1 MNGTSCQSPAYSNHA
16 SGQFQTER
24 MDGND
29 RRDPVHRGSL
39 SLSLLGTNVI
49 SRARN
54 SFGFTSANAFV
65 ISVVCLRKIGAI
77 DETRNAQ
84 SPLNFPHTYQIS
96 VYNLPRFNDLRICTP
111 VCLVVEFSECDK
123 SSQLNHLRNA
133 SSCLPEFH
141 SEVGDK
147 LKKIR
152 KILLVGA
159 PGFEPGTSCAQG
171 SGRSAI

>member
-1 MNGTSCQSPAYSNHA
+1 M
-16 SGQFQTER
+16 
-24 MDGND
+24 
-29 RRDPVHRGSL
+29 
-39 SLSLLGTNVI
+39 
-49 SRARN
+49 
-54 SFGFTSANAFV
+54 

-111 VCLVVEFSECDK
+111 VFLVVEFSECDK

-141 SEVGDK
+141 SEVWGEESFYK

-171 SGRSAI
+171 RRATRLRYAPT